1 MWKLSLDRLTEIA
14 ILAILL
20 AALFLIPSTSLYAQQ
35 CQAFDR
41 PTGEF
46 SLGLER
52 VITSTLVERPT
63 SMVQQPNNSSRW
75 FVIDQNGVVALFAG
89 ASGQDFSEI
98 GVMMDISDRVTRMHD
113 GRDNWNEMGLLS
125 IAAHPDFRNNGYV
138 YLYYTA
144 RGPNASVPLYA
155 RLSRFTSFDN
165 GRTLDPDSE
174 TIVFQLDRDR
184 QFHWGGQMMFN
195 PNDGMFSI
203 SIGDGGVRSRSQNR
217 FNLNGSFLRM
227 DMRNGQLPYR
237 IPSDNPYANGGGA
250 PEVYA
255 KGLRNPWRWSIDA
268 ETNRIFLGDVGKA
281 MWEEINII
289 ESGENYGWPLR
300 EGARCYDPMVCN
312 PAGLTDPIVEYPH
325 DDTGGVAVIGGYVYR
340 GTEMPDFVGQYIY
353 SDSLGRVWSID
364 TANVDNAEPR
374 IVLEVGPQTFSFA
387 QGADNE
393 LYILRRGGE
402 IERLVQESGGNGASS
417 GNNPLPSRLSDTGCF
432 ASLFPLQAIST
443 SEPYEVNARLWSD
456 GAIKQRWMNVPNGE
470 RITVTDTDDW
480 DFPIGTVLVKNFSLQ
495 NQLLETRLF
504 MRHDDGGWAGYSYEW
519 NNQETEATLV
529 PASGS
534 DRQVGSQTWHYPS
547 RIECLQCH
555 TDSIGFTAGPETA
568 QLNKYFRDS
577 SGRVVNQLS
586 VLEDRFD
593 FQNAD
598 FSDPTQLPS
607 LADIEDNAQT
617 DHWRSRS
624 YLYANCAMCHQPG
637 GTGRGPEDFRYSI
650 DNTEINAINV
660 EASIDDLGIPNA
672 QLISPG
678 DADNSVMALRMHSLD
693 PTIRM
698 PQIGT
703 TEEDVFALSVIDRWI
718 NQLDNALPNSGDT
731 CGEPDVDPDRNRG
744 IYLWKDCSTSGTW
757 HLSALGGGE
766 LRKFVGSVVSG
777 APITIESTDFTQSAD
792 TISRSAGN
800 TELSFSLRQ
809 DGGRFDNFSFT
820 VDPNETNCLSFDFP
834 ENAQIWLGSDTFK
847 VTSNTLNL
855 DTLGACNADEVGIEV
870 RGEPVIDGN
879 TESGIFVWQ
888 NNDDSWSLRFY
899 AGGAS
904 PAIDTSGSVTSSRGF
919 LSTTEQSI
927 ESNDTVDIGSN
938 SIDFEFRV
946 GTRFFDGFDFTVP
959 NNSDLCLL
967 LNDATQVRIGPNKT
981 RVSEPFDL
989 SMLTSGCSASSNGGG
1004 STSDPADPPS
1014 TGLVAVGEPDIDGN
1028 TESGIFVWQNNDDS
1042 WSLRFY
1048 AGGASP
1054 AIDGAGSVTSSRGFL
1069 STTEQSVES
1078 NDTVDTGNNSID
1090 FEFRVGTRF
1099 FDGFDFTVENN
1110 ADLCVMV
1117 NDPSI
1122 EVRIGP
1128 NKTLVSAPFNLS
1140 TLTSGCDANSG
1151 GGGQSN
1157 GLVAVGEP
1165 DIDGNTESGIFVW
1178 QNNDDSWSLRFY
1190 AGGASPAIDGAGSV
1204 TSSRGFLS
1212 TTEQSIESNDTV
1224 DTGNNSIDFEFRVGT
1239 RFFDGFDFTVENN
1252 ADLCVMVDDSSIEV
1266 RIGPNKTLVSAP
1278 FNLSTLTS
1286 GCSANPTTGLVVVG
1300 EPNINGSTESGIF
1313 VWQDTN
1319 DTWSLRLHAGPGTA
1333 ITTGSIT
1340 STRTFLSTEGINLE
1354 TNDVLDTSDPEA
1366 IEFSLRVGAGAFD
1379 GIDFRARNNPNLC
1392 LMVDNASIEVRI
1404 GPNKTLVTVPFSL
1417 SNLDNS
1423 CG

>member
-14 ILAILL
+14 ILASLL

-364 TANVDNAEPR
+364 TANVNNAEPR

-703 TEEDVFALSVIDRWI
+703 TEEDVFALSVIDGWI

-809 DGGRFDNFSFT
+809 DRGRFDNFSFT
-820 VDPNETNCLSFDFP
+820 VDPDETNCLSFDFP
-834 ENAQIWLGSDTFK
+834 VNAQIWLGSDTFK

-870 RGEPVIDGN
+870 RGEPV
-879 TESGIFVWQ
+879 
-888 NNDDSWSLRFY
+888 
-899 AGGAS
+899 
-904 PAIDTSGSVTSSRGF
+904 
-919 LSTTEQSI
+919 
-927 ESNDTVDIGSN
+927 
-938 SIDFEFRV
+938 
-946 GTRFFDGFDFTVP
+946 
-959 NNSDLCLL
+959 
-967 LNDATQVRIGPNKT
+967 
-981 RVSEPFDL
+981 
-989 SMLTSGCSASSNGGG
+989 
-1004 STSDPADPPS
+1004 
-1014 TGLVAVGEPDIDGN
+1014 IDGN

-1099 FDGFDFTVENN
+1099 FDGFDFTVQNN

-1190 AGGASPAIDGAGSV
+1190 AGGASSAIDGAGSV

-1224 DTGNNSIDFEFRVGT
+1224 NTGNNSIDFEFRVGT
-1239 RFFDGFDFTVENN
+1239 RFFDGFDFTVEND

-1266 RIGPNKTLVSAP
+1266 RIGPNKTLVWAP

-1286 GCSANPTTGLVVVG
+1286 GCDATPTGGLVVVG
-1300 EPNINGSTESGIF
+1300 EPTINGDTESGIF
-1313 VWQDTN
+1313 VWQDAN

-1333 ITTGSIT
+1333 ITSGSIT
-1340 STRTFLSTEGINLE
+1340 STRTFLSTVGINLE

-1366 IEFSLRVGAGAFD
+1366 IEFALRVGAGALD
-1379 GIDFRARNNPNLC
+1379 GIDFRARTNPNLC